1 MKFILSIDTEG
12 DNQWDYGRE
21 LTTENIRYVPRFQ
34 DFCNKFK
41 IKPTYLVTSEVCQDG
56 FAREIFREYQAAGTA
71 EIGAHLHSWTTPPFL
86 DKKGYRFND
95 DEHPYASELPIK
107 LLNDKIKS
115 LTDEVEASFGHR
127 PLSFRSGR
135 YGFNETVAG
144 VLIENSYI
152 VDSSVTPF
160 ISWTANK
167 GISSLNGG
175 PDFSNMTPGH
185 FEYFSGGK
193 RILEIPVSI
202 YPTRFPLNT
211 SISFARYYFR
221 NVDDNLLLKALRK
234 FIYKD
239 QPVWLRPFDR
249 TSLNLFKD
257 LVKEAY
263 KLNMK
268 YLVMMFHSSELM
280 PGCSI
285 YRKDEEAI
293 EKLYILLTGFFAYLK
308 DMEIESVTLTE
319 AAMIHNN
326 QNSI

>member
-21 LTTENIRYVPRFQ
+21 LTTENIRFVPRFQ
-34 DFCNKFK
+34 DFCSKHQ
-41 IKPTYLVTSEVCQDG
+41 IKPTYLVTSEVCHDG
-56 FAREIFREYQAAGTA
+56 FAREIFREYQASGRA
-71 EIGAHLHSWTTPPFL
+71 EVGAHLHSWTTPPFL
-86 DKKGYRFND
+86 DKKGFRFND
-95 DEHPYASELPIK
+95 DEHPYASELPLQ

-115 LTDEVEASFGHR
+115 LTDEVGASFGQR

-135 YGFNETVAG
+135 YGFNESVAR

-160 ISWTANK
+160 INWSANK

-175 PDFSNMTPGH
+175 PDFTDMTPGH
-185 FEYFSGGK
+185 FEYFSGEK

-202 YPTRFPLNT
+202 YPTKFPLNT
-211 SISFARYYFR
+211 MTRLAGYYFR
-221 NVDDNLLLKALRK
+221 NVDDNLLLKGLRK
-234 FIYKD
+234 FVFKD
-239 QPVWLRPFDR
+239 QPVWLRPFEW
-249 TSLNLFKD
+249 TSLDSFRD

-263 KLNMK
+263 NQDMK

-293 EKLYILLTGFFAYLK
+293 EKLYDLLAGFFAYLK
-308 DMEIESVTLTE
+308 EKEIESVTLTE
-319 AAMIHNN
+319 AAIIHNN
-326 QNSI
+326 HESI